1 MSVIQFLFFT
11 FFVLLYFGITGLIL
25 ARLFGRG
32 AVHLVKEES

>member
-1 MSVIQFLFFT
+1 MGVIQFLFFT

-32 AVHLVKEES
+32 PGELAKEES